1 MTDDNFT
8 MPDEQKPTNASE
20 STIPPPETAPV
31 LPETEAKSENTAETA
46 AKASFKETMDKFY
59 KKHLK
64 GERLPS
70 EEETDISRTEALKHT
85 GISMIG
91 VAASIGGV
99 KLLADLPR
107 WLVQK
112 YYTTQEQKRLSSVF
126 EAGEAVAEKAEKEE
140 TGDAIKEKAAALEKA
155 IDDSKYL
162 SAVQK
167 EKLKT
172 DMRGVQDRYDQD
184 LTMTRKGRAEA
195 VAKLLDETI
204 QTRVKGVTVVK
215 EAINSVLWMTQLSTL
230 RAAGYGA
237 VSVYERYQKVS
248 KEKKEGKRTESLA
261 KELVVNGFKETW
273 SKLSFK
279 GEGTK
284 KEKVLAATAAV
295 GTIMRFVGIGGAAF
309 NEMAGR
315 GVSEAI
321 DGMLSAW
328 EQKSAAEFVS
338 DNFEANLQ
346 RATAGLFGKSE
357 IGGSEIGDREPVVE
371 EPDGGVEK
379 AAVVSREVS
388 DVRDRGLEVGES
400 DGGVEEAVDVSDKA
414 SDAGVSETTGSG
426 TTSRGEVAEQVQ
438 APDAGVRPEADG
450 GSAQVE
456 PAPEATPEDTS
467 DKSGAGESDVSGKG
481 KEISV
486 GKEEAEVVVSG
497 QEKEELKEALKASI
511 VKRGDGATQAALRG
525 LKPEELKH
533 YGLENA
539 SPKRLAAFM
548 RDAMKNTGM
557 SSEDHL
563 TRAAIGNVS
572 FRVEEISGKP
582 ELVAYDLQSLKQIPK
597 EALFSQKLMEHVEP
611 PPIEQVPEP
620 EVSAAPSFSEKEKFS
635 TLLKSEPEY
644 RTPQEEIAL
653 EKAASGMEKRAG
665 GYGTDKETI
674 GMPKADA
681 AAEAPEVS
689 VNTSEFT
696 LANAVVRE
704 SVSAEKVGEIDNEL
718 RKARGIY
725 QEVIRKVRDGTQ
737 TQEDEKRVAQI
748 IVDLKGKYGAV
759 LQKGWEKK
767 FLTMVSGAGESAVT
781 DVPTPATVEA
791 PSVEPA
797 PVEAAPSTP
806 VAPEP
811 EVPAA
816 RSPKVGDQL
825 REQFD
830 ASRKQMQPLREQLT
844 REPPTVETQP
854 AVAPVTPESPPTTQ
868 GRPRGATFAEHAAS
882 AMSESKDASHTL
894 DTLYTK
900 GASVS
905 ERIARTVAQF
915 KDNETAQ
922 IGAISIMRKGNDLF
936 FGAANSGKGIRLTE
950 QTLGRLIDMHSQTD
964 ILTPPKEIPD
974 SI

>member
-1 MTDDNFT
+1 
-8 MPDEQKPTNASE
+8 MPDEQNPTNTPE
-20 STIPPPETAPV
+20 STVPPPEAAPV
-31 LPETEAKSENTAETA
+31 LPQPEAKSENAAETT
-46 AKASFKETMDKFY
+46 AKASFKETMEKFY

-70 EEETDISRTEALKHT
+70 EEETDISRTEALKHA

-112 YYTTQEQKRLSSVF
+112 YYTTQEQKRLSSSF
-126 EAGEAVAEKAEKEE
+126 EAGEASVENKEPE
-140 TGDAIKEKAAALEKA
+140 DAIKEKATALEKA

-162 SAVQK
+162 SVAQK

-215 EAINSVLWMTQLSTL
+215 EALNTVLITTGLSTL
-230 RAAGYGA
+230 RAAGYWA

-248 KEKKEGKRTESLA
+248 KEKKEGKRSESLA

-284 KEKVLAATAAV
+284 REKVMAFVAAS

-309 NEMAGR
+309 NEIAGR

-328 EQKSAAEFVS
+328 EQKSATEFIS
-338 DNFEANLQ
+338 DNFERNLS
-346 RATAGLFGKSE
+346 RVTAGLFGKSE
-357 IGGSEIGDREPVVE
+357 IGGVTSSP
-371 EPDGGVEK
+371 
-379 AAVVSREVS
+379 
-388 DVRDRGLEVGES
+388 
-400 DGGVEEAVDVSDKA
+400 
-414 SDAGVSETTGSG
+414 DAGVHDSADAGIAD
-426 TTSRGEVAEQVQ
+426 RGETVEQAP
-438 APDAGVRPEADG
+438 APDAGVKPETSGHPLEEAGKQVSSPDAG
-450 GSAQVE
+450 VKPETVEDPISEAVPEKVPAGSGVA
-456 PAPEATPEDTS
+456 EA
-467 DKSGAGESDVSGKG
+467 DVSGKEEVSAG
-481 KEISV
+481 KGET
-486 GKEEAEVVVSG
+486 ETVVPEQG
-497 QEKEELKEALKASI
+497 KEELKELLKTG
-511 VKRGDGATQAALRG
+511 VVEKGDGATQAALRG

-563 TRAAIGNVS
+563 TRAAIGKVS

-620 EVSAAPSFSEKEKFS
+620 EVSAAPSSPEKEKFS
-635 TLLKSEPEY
+635 ALLKSEPEY
-644 RTPQEEIAL
+644 RGPQEEIVL
-653 EKAASGMEKRAG
+653 EKTVSGMEKRAG

-674 GMPKADA
+674 IASNLSPEVEVEMPKAA
-681 AAEAPEVS
+681 VVAEAAEIS
-689 VNTSEFT
+689 VDTSKFT

-704 SVSAEKVGEIDNEL
+704 SVSAEKVGEINNEL
-718 RKARGIY
+718 QKAQGIY
-725 QEVIRKVRDGTQ
+725 QEVIRKVREGTQ
-737 TQEDEKRVAQI
+737 TQEDEDKVAQM
-748 IVDLKGKYGAV
+748 IVGLKGKYGAV
-759 LQKGWEKK
+759 LQEGWERK
-767 FLTMVSGAGESAVT
+767 FLTIVSGAGEPAVV
-781 DVPTPATVEA
+781 DVPTPATVEV
-791 PSVEPA
+791 PPVEPA
-797 PVEAAPSTP
+797 PIEAVPSTP

-811 EVPAA
+811 EVPK
-816 RSPKVGDQL
+816 SEV
-825 REQFD
+825 
-830 ASRKQMQPLREQLT
+830 S
-844 REPPTVETQP
+844 EPPSRPSSDSVTETT
-854 AVAPVTPESPPTTQ
+854 VTPEQ
-868 GRPRGATFAEHAAS
+868 KVNLA
-882 AMSESKDASHTL
+882 
-894 DTLYTK
+894 
-900 GASVS
+900 
-905 ERIARTVAQF
+905 
-915 KDNETAQ
+915 
-922 IGAISIMRKGNDLF
+922 DLF
-936 FGAANSGKGIRLTE
+936 GKDVALTE
-950 QTLGRLIDMHSQTD
+950 NQKSIAGYLVERLKLTDQELMKLAESPTIGGQTIKIRDNIRIPQNFDFHRVARLI
-964 ILTPPKEIPD
+964 LRKKGLW
-974 SI
+974 